1 MGSRSWQHHECC
13 DGATWADLR
22 LIVEAPPPA
31 VVSAP
36 APGKGEGKGK
46 GKETGGKGKGK
57 APALALA
64 LVPALFFD
72 SMSHDSDPLP
82 LSFLSGAW

>member
-22 LIVEAPPPA
+22 LIVAAPPPA

-46 GKETGGKGKGK
+46 GKETGGKGKASAAAP
-57 APALALA
+57 APALVPTHEQNLFPFTTMAVLA
-64 LVPALFFD
+64 
-72 SMSHDSDPLP
+72 HKERT
-82 LSFLSGAW
+82 